1 MSDSLIMGIIAIPI
15 AIAGTLLVLESGVV
29 GWSKSDK
36 PKRRPHYIRLA
47 TFTLVGAVF
56 IGPLFSQPV
65 CPHGIT
71 VEAALTPVIG
81 GGIFGAAAELLWR
94 LVRGD

>member
-1 MSDSLIMGIIAIPI
+1 MSDSLLMGIIAIPL
-15 AIAGTLLVLESGVV
+15 AIAGAILALESGVV
-29 GWSKSDK
+29 GWSMSDK
-36 PKRRPHYIRLA
+36 PKRRPHYVRLA
-47 TFTLVGAVF
+47 AFTLVGAVF

-71 VEAALTPVIG
+71 VEAALSPVIG